1 MRTEGFPSEF
11 NPEEEAVAESSLQDP
26 INLIDVAQSPPLI
39 ETPELNRKTLQ
50 LYQDNAEGLLRYATM
65 LTKDQSAAQDAV
77 QETFLRYFVF
87 CSQNRTI
94 DNERAWLFRVLKNFV
109 LDRMKASSEKN
120 RVSLEDVLEHPD
132 LNQNP
137 ESDLQKDQAW
147 KRMAAILS
155 PRELECLRL
164 RAEGF
169 DYGEIASIMEVQTG
183 TIGATLARAVK
194 KIRKIT

>member
-1 MRTEGFPSEF
+1 MKTEGFPSEF
-11 NPEEEAVAESSLQDP
+11 NPEEEAVAESSLQDST
-26 INLIDVAQSPPLI
+26 NLIDVVQSPPLI

-65 LTKDQSAAQDAV
+65 LTKDRSAAQDAV

-169 DYGEIASIMEVQTG
+169 DYREIASIMEVQTG

>member
-11 NPEEEAVAESSLQDP
+11 NPEEEAVAESSLPDP

-50 LYQDNAEGLLRYATM
+50 LYQDNAEGLLRYATL
-65 LTKDQSAAQDAV
+65 LTKDRSAAQDAV

-120 RVSLEDVLEHPD
+120 RVSLEDVLEPPD